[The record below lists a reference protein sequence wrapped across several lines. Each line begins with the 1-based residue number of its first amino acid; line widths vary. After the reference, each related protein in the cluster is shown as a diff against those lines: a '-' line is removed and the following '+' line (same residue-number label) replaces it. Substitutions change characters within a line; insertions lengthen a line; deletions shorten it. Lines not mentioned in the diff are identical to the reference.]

1 MKVCGPTAAHSSEEG
16 VTLPAGRHASL
27 PLGIVIRRKPGV
39 TRWARWTWSPVAVL
53 PGAPPADWALLR
65 QEGDARE
72 YHAATL
78 PLTLWAAETEAY
90 VVTLSDKVP
99 SVYVVMRQSERA
111 DAPLDVVLVTA
122 SAFEAQDYTDNGED
136 IVEKIPMPPGLL
148 AWVWEF
154 VEAHHVEE
162 EFVKRRR
169 DRLRVDRVEDGKG
182 DPRIAQ
188 MSDVYRAPRPRTRE
202 GTR

>member
-1 MKVCGPTAAHSSEEG
+1 MAQSS
-16 VTLPAGRHASL
+16 ARHASL
-27 PLGIVIRRKPGV
+27 PLGIVVRRTPGV
-39 TRWARWTWSPVAVL
+39 TRWARWIWKPVAAL
-53 PGAPPADWALLR
+53 PGAAPADWALLR
-65 QEGDARE
+65 EEGDARE

-90 VVTLSDKVP
+90 VVTLSDKLP
-99 SVYVVMRQSERA
+99 SVYVVMRQSDRP
-111 DAPLDVVLVTA
+111 DAPLDMVLVTA
-122 SAFEAQDYTDNGED
+122 SAYEAQDYTDNGED
-136 IVEKIPMPPGLL
+136 IVEKIPMSRGLL

-154 VEAHHVEE
+154 VEAHHIEE

-188 MSDVYRAPRPRTRE
+188 MSDVFRAPRPHTRE
-202 GTR
+202 GSQ